1 MLQLRATFCQRWR
14 HILGPRGNVPLHLRS
29 RRSARNRAK
38 NGDYHGKKIGK
49 KGLDRPERLRPSR
62 TTWDPTRCSLLLHK
76 SCTERTL
83 KGMARS
89 PFDSQRRW
97 PKQDAGAMG
106 KLLSTTWRFSNAH
119 KDLRGIA
126 PRMATTTAARS
137 ARWSGPAGTT
147 RHFKDNLGSD
157 AIQPPRAKGCCT
169 KAKGIGRMLEPQPF
183 HISGGRRPRSPSRR
197 AVPWRQT

>member
-1 MLQLRATFCQRWR
+1 MLGPQPFHIRHGTASPSKRLLHKSCTERTLEGTAESPFHSQCRWAEQDAAATGNLLSTIR
-14 HILGPRGNVPLHLRS
+14 HILVPRGNAPLLLRS

-97 PKQDAGAMG
+97 PKQDAGATSMG

-126 PRMATTTAARS
+126 PRTATTTAARP
-137 ARWSGPAGTT
+137 AR
-147 RHFKDNLGSD
+147 
-157 AIQPPRAKGCCT
+157 
-169 KAKGIGRMLEPQPF
+169 
-183 HISGGRRPRSPSRR
+183 
-197 AVPWRQT
+197 

>member
-49 KGLDRPERLRPSR
+49 KGLDQPERLRPSR

-119 KDLRGIA
+119 KDLRRIA
-126 PRMATTTAARS
+126 PRTATTVPRQQDLQE
-137 ARWSGPAGTT
+137 RSGPAGTT
-147 RHFKDNLGSD
+147 RPFKDTLGSD
-157 AIQPPRAKGCCT
+157 TMQPA
-169 KAKGIGRMLEPQPF
+169 A
-183 HISGGRRPRSPSRR
+183 
-197 AVPWRQT
+197 A